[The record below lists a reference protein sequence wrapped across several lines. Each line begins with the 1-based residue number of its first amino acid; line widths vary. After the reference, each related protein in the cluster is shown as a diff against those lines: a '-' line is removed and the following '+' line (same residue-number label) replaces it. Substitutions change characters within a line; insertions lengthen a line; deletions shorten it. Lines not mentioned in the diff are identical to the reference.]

1 MPFASINSTNPRTN
15 PWKFHEKIL
24 RIGGAGKWGFF
35 EAAILNFLS
44 RPFWIFFC
52 FISVKNPALLYEVSF
67 FSALWMV
74 FPESWKR
81 SCPNFYA
88 HDCTGG
94 AAYLVE
100 LFTPSIAIV
109 TQLKKLHHFSH
120 LALQTSLQC
129 NCSSNIQIDF
139 MGTFQANAKCNN
151 INHVWSQFY
160 KILVVLKYHRRPWVN
175 IFDTVISRCIN
186 TYIKVVYLAFFGIF
200 MLLQMSVSKILA
212 QGRLWYFKTTK
223 IL

>member
-1 MPFASINSTNPRTN
+1 MADSKKLSFSTITKSWAFFACFWAYVWQPQDYKGWAKSMPFASINPTNPRTN
-15 PWKFHEKIL
+15 PWNFHEKIL

-88 HDCTGG
+88 HDCMN
-94 AAYLVE
+94 
-100 LFTPSIAIV
+100 
-109 TQLKKLHHFSH
+109 
-120 LALQTSLQC
+120 SL
-129 NCSSNIQIDF
+129 
-139 MGTFQANAKCNN
+139 
-151 INHVWSQFY
+151 Y
-160 KILVVLKYHRRPWVN
+160 
-175 IFDTVISRCIN
+175 
-186 TYIKVVYLAFFGIF
+186 
-200 MLLQMSVSKILA
+200 
-212 QGRLWYFKTTK
+212 
-223 IL
+223 

>member
-1 MPFASINSTNPRTN
+1 MRRALVWLHIYGRENVWNKPQNSLKTQKQHFLPVGQPHDHISWATPMPFASINSTNPRTN
-15 PWKFHEKIL
+15 PWNFHEKIL

-88 HDCTGG
+88 HDCMCS
-94 AAYLVE
+94 
-100 LFTPSIAIV
+100 PI
-109 TQLKKLHHFSH
+109 
-120 LALQTSLQC
+120 SL
-129 NCSSNIQIDF
+129 D
-139 MGTFQANAKCNN
+139 AKAVRVYGYN
-151 INHVWSQFY
+151 S
-160 KILVVLKYHRRPWVN
+160 
-175 IFDTVISRCIN
+175 
-186 TYIKVVYLAFFGIF
+186 KV
-200 MLLQMSVSKILA
+200 
-212 QGRLWYFKTTK
+212 
-223 IL
+223 

>member
-52 FISVKNPALLYEVSF
+52 FISVKNPAHLYEVSF

-81 SCPNFYA
+81 RVADFYA
-88 HDCTGG
+88 HDCSYNLLSVQWNRDRTQWLGKN
-94 AAYLVE
+94 L
-100 LFTPSIAIV
+100 SI
-109 TQLKKLHHFSH
+109 QS
-120 LALQTSLQC
+120 
-129 NCSSNIQIDF
+129 
-139 MGTFQANAKCNN
+139 AKGQES
-151 INHVWSQFY
+151 WDLS
-160 KILVVLKYHRRPWVN
+160 
-175 IFDTVISRCIN
+175 
-186 TYIKVVYLAFFGIF
+186 
-200 MLLQMSVSKILA
+200 LLQYSLAVRIDWTRYVVSGL
-212 QGRLWYFKTTK
+212 LT
-223 IL
+223 

>member
-1 MPFASINSTNPRTN
+1 MKFLWFGPLVSRIDWCEGHWNVSTYMVVRLSDISSKTDKKCVFCVFRLFVGQPHDHISWDISMPFASINSTNPRTN
-15 PWKFHEKIL
+15 PWNFHEKIL

-88 HDCTGG
+88 HDCRYNTI
-94 AAYLVE
+94 
-100 LFTPSIAIV
+100 T
-109 TQLKKLHHFSH
+109 
-120 LALQTSLQC
+120 ALDRKQ
-129 NCSSNIQIDF
+129 D
-139 MGTFQANAKCNN
+139 
-151 INHVWSQFY
+151 
-160 KILVVLKYHRRPWVN
+160 RRYSDPKA
-175 IFDTVISRCIN
+175 R
-186 TYIKVVYLAFFGIF
+186 KG
-200 MLLQMSVSKILA
+200 
-212 QGRLWYFKTTK
+212 
-223 IL
+223 

>member
-15 PWKFHEKIL
+15 PWNFHEKIL

-88 HDCTGG
+88 HDCRWNRQKNNWWQLHNSTLIITSRYKLMLFY
-94 AAYLVE
+94 AFKMAVAIAYLCKNAVE
-100 LFTPSIAIV
+100 
-109 TQLKKLHHFSH
+109 
-120 LALQTSLQC
+120 
-129 NCSSNIQIDF
+129 
-139 MGTFQANAKCNN
+139 
-151 INHVWSQFY
+151 
-160 KILVVLKYHRRPWVN
+160 
-175 IFDTVISRCIN
+175 
-186 TYIKVVYLAFFGIF
+186 GI
-200 MLLQMSVSKILA
+200 
-212 QGRLWYFKTTK
+212 
-223 IL
+223 